1 VSPGSLA
8 AWLGDTA
15 FRDALL
21 TAWHTAPCQPLADY
35 ETGALAAAARA
46 GKTRTP
52 ITIAAPGGRSRLP
65 LLAAVHAAAL
75 RLPGFPSPFS
85 SRDSG
90 PVALVTTQVVRRAEM
105 AALDAAGVPVSPAL
119 HPVRL
124 RADRQVVP
132 LPAGKPRLQDPRQL
146 LLLVGVSARWAVP
159 ALPPAVVVIDAA
171 DEPWE
176 FTADAAAWARACG
189 ATPVVF
195 ADIARRTWLEGCV
208 AYPCGWS
215 QILAASPDEPDGV
228 SALAPVRGHAAVLA
242 AGALPGL
249 PEAAALLAA
258 ARRHGPLPPVLIEAS
273 VLWRRLD
280 ELAVPVAAYDAACP
294 RWHTPTLSERLEDL
308 LTVPAPDFPRGW
320 RTWAQTGWAGIKD
333 GLASARAAL
342 SASHAKATLLTEAV
356 DADLR
361 AGLMVDVAMPSRT
374 ARDALTW
381 HLADVGVPLPADG
394 QLVVRSLADPG
405 AWEPPRA
412 TMLTAPPGRRL
423 RHRVTSADIG
433 PLSVLCYDHEVAP
446 LRRMLCDALDE
457 PEAVAG
463 PIHQLLPPALKL
475 PTVLPSQRPAVVIS
489 AAPTAQDPCRPDTK
503 SVAHLADAADIA
515 GLTALNAPRHEP
527 FQELP
532 EEDDASVPGSG
543 PASRR
548 SSSGPTAAV
557 PLTVVSSASGPPVMV
572 YVPADG
578 TAARVLGRTV
588 RRIPVPDVLPGM
600 LLAGLDGL
608 TPFDRL
614 RPVLPEAR
622 GPVTRMLLAAWDQAL
637 TTAVRHAGGPTALAR
652 LLAGG
657 QYPVSVSTVAA
668 WADENRIGPK
678 YAANIIRVGELAGHP
693 VVAGHG
699 QAIALSMRRL
709 GQLHQAIGR
718 LVASPGGLDAEAAE
732 HLEQLLG
739 PDALSILAEIV
750 IYRVVAVGAVTIV
763 SGTTLYNPSPA
774 ADQPGEQARQE
785 AEHGG

>member
-1 VSPGSLA
+1 MSPGSLA
-8 AWLGDTA
+8 GWLADTA
-15 FRDALL
+15 SRDALL
-21 TAWHTAPCQPLADY
+21 AAWRAAPSQPLAGY

-75 RLPGFPSPFS
+75 RLAGFPSPFS
-85 SRDSG
+85 GRDPG
-90 PVALVTTQVVRRAEM
+90 PVALVTTQVVRRAEI

-119 HPVRL
+119 HPARL
-124 RADRQVVP
+124 RADRQVAP
-132 LPAGKPRLQDPRQL
+132 LPSGKPRRQDPRH
-146 LLLVGVSARWAVP
+146 LLVLVGASARWAIP
-159 ALPPAVVVIDAA
+159 ALPPTVVVIDAS

-176 FTADAAAWARACG
+176 FAAAAAAWARVCG

-195 ADIARRTWLEGCV
+195 ADIARRTWLEGSV

-215 QILAASPDEPDGV
+215 QILAASPGERGGV

-249 PEAAALLAA
+249 PEAAALLTA

-280 ELAVPVAAYDAACP
+280 ELVVPVAAYDAACP

-308 LTVPAPDFPRGW
+308 LTVRAQDFPRGW
-320 RTWAQTGWAGIKD
+320 RTWAQTGWAGIKE

-342 SASHAKATLLTEAV
+342 SVRNAKAALLTEAV
-356 DADLR
+356 DTDLR
-361 AGLMVDVAMPSRT
+361 AGLMVDVAMPSRI

-381 HLADVGVPLPADG
+381 HLADAGVPLPADG
-394 QLVVRSLADPG
+394 QLVVRSLADAG

-412 TMLTAPPGRRL
+412 TMLAAPPGRRL
-423 RHRVTSADIG
+423 RHRVTSADVG

-457 PEAVAG
+457 PEAVGG
-463 PIHQLLPPALKL
+463 PIHQLFPPGLRV
-475 PTVLPSQRPAVVIS
+475 PPVLPAQRPAVVLS
-489 AAPTAQDPCRPDTK
+489 AAPAALDPRRPDAK
-503 SVAHLADAADIA
+503 SLPYLADAADIA
-515 GLTALNAPRHEP
+515 GLAALNTSGNEP

-532 EEDDASVPGSG
+532 EEDDAGP
-543 PASRR
+543 PASLPAGRR
-548 SSSGPTAAV
+548 SSFGPTAAI
-557 PLTVVSSASGPPVMV
+557 PLTVVSSVGVPPMV
-572 YVPADG
+572 VHVPADG
-578 TAARVLGRTV
+578 TAARVLGGVV
-588 RRIPVPDVLPGM
+588 RRIPVLDVLPGM

-637 TTAVRHAGGPTALAR
+637 TTAVRHAGGPPGLARALAGDQ
-652 LLAGG
+652 AAI
-657 QYPVSVSTVAA
+657 SVSAVAA
-668 WADENRIGPK
+668 WADDDRIGPRD
-678 YAANIIRVGELAGHP
+678 AANITRVGELAGHP

-699 QAIALSMRRL
+699 QAIAVSMRRL
-709 GQLHQAIGR
+709 RQLHQAIGR
-718 LVASPGGLDAEAAE
+718 LVASPGSLDAEAAE

-739 PDALSILAEIV
+739 ADALSILTEIV
-750 IYRVVAVGAVTIV
+750 IYRVVAVGAVTTIPRE
-763 SGTTLYNPSPA
+763 TLYTPSPA
-774 ADQPGEQARQE
+774 AEQPGEQARQE
-785 AEHGG
+785 AEDGG

>member
-8 AWLGDTA
+8 AWLGEA
-15 FRDALL
+15 ASRDALL
-21 TAWHTAPCQPLADY
+21 TAWHAAPCQPLAGY

-52 ITIAAPGGRSRLP
+52 ITIAIPGGRSRLP

-85 SRDSG
+85 GRDAG
-90 PVALVTTQVVRRAEM
+90 PVALVTTQVVRRAEL
-105 AALDAAGVPVSPAL
+105 AALDAAGVPVSPVLRPA
-119 HPVRL
+119 RL

-132 LPAGKPRLQDPRQL
+132 LPAGKPGQQDPRHL
-146 LLLVGVSARWAVP
+146 LLLVGASARWEIP

-176 FTADAAAWARACG
+176 FAADAAAWARACG

-195 ADIARRTWLEGCV
+195 ADIACRTWVDGSV

-215 QILAASPDEPDGV
+215 QILAASADGHNGV

-249 PEAAALLAA
+249 PQAAALLAA

-280 ELAVPVAAYDAACP
+280 ELVVPVAAYDAACP

-308 LTVPAPDFPRGW
+308 LTVRAQDFPRGW
-320 RTWAQTGWAGIKD
+320 RTWAQTGWAGIKE

-342 SASHAKATLLTEAV
+342 SAGNAKAALLTDAV

-361 AGLMVDVAMPSRT
+361 AGLAVDVAVPSRT

-381 HLADVGVPLPADG
+381 HLADAGVPLPADG
-394 QLVVRSLADPG
+394 QLVVRSLADAG

-412 TMLTAPPGRRL
+412 TVLAAPPGRLL
-423 RHRVTSADIG
+423 RHRITGADIG

-446 LRRMLCDALDE
+446 LRRMLCGALDE
-457 PEAVAG
+457 PEAVGG
-463 PIHQLLPPALKL
+463 PVHQLLPPALKV
-475 PTVLPSQRPAVVIS
+475 PAVLPAQRPAVVLS
-489 AAPTAQDPCRPDTK
+489 AAPAAQGPCRPDARNL
-503 SVAHLADAADIA
+503 AHFADAADIA
-515 GLTALNAPRHEP
+515 GLAALNAPAHEP

-532 EEDDASVPGSG
+532 EEDDARPPAPG
-543 PASRR
+543 PASRHG
-548 SSSGPTAAV
+548 SSGPAAAV
-557 PLTVVSSASGPPVMV
+557 PLTVASSAGGPPLVV
-572 YVPADG
+572 HVPADG
-578 TAARVLGRTV
+578 TAARVLGRAV
-588 RRIPVPDVLPGM
+588 RRIAVRDVLPGM

-614 RPVLPEAR
+614 RPLLPEAR
-622 GPVTRMLLAAWDQAL
+622 GPVTRMLLACWDQAL
-637 TTAVRHAGGPTALAR
+637 TTALRHAGGPAALAR
-652 LLAGG
+652 ALASRRA
-657 QYPVSVSTVAA
+657 PLSAPAVTA
-668 WADENRIGPK
+668 WADEDRIGPRD
-678 YAANIIRVGELAGHP
+678 AANVTRVGELAGHP

-699 QAIALSMRRL
+699 RAIAVAMRRL
-709 GQLHQAIGR
+709 RQLHQAIGR

-732 HLEQLLG
+732 DLEQLLG

-750 IYRVVAVGAVTIV
+750 IYRVVAVGAVTTV
-763 SGTTLYNPSPA
+763 SGTTLYTPSPA
-774 ADQPGEQARQE
+774 AEQPGEQARQE
-785 AEHGG
+785 AEDGG

>member
-1 VSPGSLA
+1 MSPGSLA
-8 AWLGDTA
+8 AWLGDA
-15 FRDALL
+15 ASRDALL
-21 TAWHTAPCQPLADY
+21 TAWHTAPCQPLAGY

-85 SRDSG
+85 GRDPG
-90 PVALVTTQVVRRAEM
+90 PVALVTTQVVRRAEI

-119 HPVRL
+119 HPARL
-124 RADRQVVP
+124 RADRQVAP
-132 LPAGKPRLQDPRQL
+132 LPAGKPGRQDPRQL
-146 LLLVGVSARWAVP
+146 LLLVGASARWAIP
-159 ALPPAVVVIDAA
+159 ALPPTVVVIDAA

-176 FTADAAAWARACG
+176 FAADAAAWARACG

-195 ADIARRTWLEGCV
+195 ADIARRTWLEGSV

-215 QILAASPDEPDGV
+215 QILAASPGERDGV

-280 ELAVPVAAYDAACP
+280 ELVVPVAAYDAACP

-308 LTVPAPDFPRGW
+308 LTVRAQDFPRGW
-320 RTWAQTGWAGIKD
+320 RTWAQTGWAGIKE

-342 SASHAKATLLTEAV
+342 SASNAKAALLTEAV

-381 HLADVGVPLPADG
+381 HLADAGVPLPADG
-394 QLVVRSLADPG
+394 QLVVRSLADAG

-412 TMLTAPPGRRL
+412 TMLAAPPGRRL

-457 PEAVAG
+457 PEAVGG
-463 PIHQLLPPALKL
+463 PVHQLLPPALKL
-475 PTVLPSQRPAVVIS
+475 PAVLPAQRPAVVLS
-489 AAPTAQDPCRPDTK
+489 AAPAAQGPCRPDAK
-503 SVAHLADAADIA
+503 SLAHLADAADIA
-515 GLTALNAPRHEP
+515 GLAALNAPGHEP

-532 EEDDASVPGSG
+532 EEDDASPPAPG
-543 PASRR
+543 PAGRR

-557 PLTVVSSASGPPVMV
+557 PLTVVSSAGGPPVV
-572 YVPADG
+572 VHVPADG
-578 TAARVLGRTV
+578 TAARVLGGAV
-588 RRIPVPDVLPGM
+588 RRIPVLDVLPGM

-614 RPVLPEAR
+614 RPVLSEAR

-637 TTAVRHAGGPTALAR
+637 TTAVRHAGGPAALAR
-652 LLAGG
+652 ALAGG
-657 QYPVSVSTVAA
+657 RAPVSVPAVAA
-668 WADENRIGPK
+668 WADEDRIGPRD
-678 YAANIIRVGELAGHP
+678 AANVTRVGELAGHP

-699 QAIALSMRRL
+699 EAIAVSMRRL
-709 GQLHQAIGR
+709 RQLHQAIGR

-732 HLEQLLG
+732 QLEQLLG

-750 IYRVVAVGAVTIV
+750 IYRVVAVGAVTAV
-763 SGTTLYNPSPA
+763 SGTTLYTPSPA
-774 ADQPGEQARQE
+774 AEQPGEQARQE
-785 AEHGG
+785 AEDGG